1 METLVGL
8 MFAGSPFA
16 VTAALLLLAERRQ
29 KRQRAE
35 ISRQIAL
42 TDALH
47 ARLGAVVAPVV
58 RLRNRVWQVSVA
70 VPLDQPAVTAQ
81 VLATANEMFGSVAY
95 ELRLRRQAPA
105 VPAPRA
111 RRAVRA
117 TQRSLSWT

>member
-95 ELRLRRQAPA
+95 ELRLRRQAPV

-111 RRAVRA
+111 PRAVRA

>member
-16 VTAALLLLAERRQ
+16 VTVALLLLAERRQ
-29 KRQRAE
+29 KRQLAE
-35 ISRQIAL
+35 ITRQIAL

-58 RLRNRVWQVSVA
+58 RLRDRVWQVSVA
-70 VPLDQPAVTAQ
+70 VPVDQPTVAAQ
-81 VLATANEMFGSVAY
+81 VLSIVNEVFGTVAY
-95 ELRLRRQAPA
+95 ELRLRRQAPV
-105 VPAPRA
+105 VPAPREP
-111 RRAVRA
+111 RAVRA

>member
-70 VPLDQPAVTAQ
+70 VPVVATVAQ
-81 VLATANEMFGSVAY
+81 RGGGFISEVKRRPDA
-95 ELRLRRQAPA
+95 ELRTVTHATRDALPREIADWLAARWPRR
-105 VPAPRA
+105 
-111 RRAVRA
+111 
-117 TQRSLSWT
+117 RS